1 MNGSG
6 GFVLKRSRFK
16 LFDRVRQS
24 QVLLHTKDSMNN
36 SISGSLGIIATLF
49 SITAVTTQPKVGLA
63 QAAPTPQ
70 SDSNEQVKMG
80 EQPATTSSQVQDQT
94 IAKVQTYV
102 SAGVQTAIVYVRNIP
117 VINFT
122 MPQGSATNET
132 KLGTQQRS
140 LVIQKSKAISG
151 ETSESTGGASSKIS
165 DVTVSSDV
173 VVSMDPTARASA
185 IAAKIN
191 QLHRDG
197 VDAKKISV
205 SWKSD
210 KTEQYTVKADGDEIV
225 VIDAQTI
232 SPDTSKNLER
242 DALQVTNRLRRLLGD
257 ASPMSQVEGK
267 PKNAIVS
274 TTLIPSGTV
283 LSSVQGMAS
292 WYGPGFDGN
301 YTASGEV
308 FNQNALTAAHPSLP
322 MGTRVRVT
330 NLDTGRTVLVRIN
343 DRGPYHGGRILDL
356 SAGAARIIGLT
367 DSGVAPIRLEVMG
380 R

>member
-1 MNGSG
+1 
-6 GFVLKRSRFK
+6 
-16 LFDRVRQS
+16 
-24 QVLLHTKDSMNN
+24 MNN
-36 SISGSLGIIATLF
+36 SISGSLGLIATLF
-49 SITAVTTQPKVGLA
+49 SITAVTTQPQVGLA

-80 EQPATTSSQVQDQT
+80 EQPATTSSQVQDET

-102 SAGVQTAIVYVRNIP
+102 SAGVQTATVYVRNIP

-140 LVIQKSKAISG
+140 VVIQKSKALSG
-151 ETSESTGGASSKIS
+151 ETSESTDGASSKIS
-165 DVTVSSDV
+165 DTS
-173 VVSMDPTARASA
+173 VSMDPTARASA
-185 IAAKIN
+185 IAARIN

-210 KTEQYTVKADGDEIV
+210 KTEQYTVKADGNEIV
-225 VIDAQTI
+225 VINAQTF

-257 ASPMSQVEGK
+257 ASPMGQVEGK

-330 NLDTGRTVLVRIN
+330 NLDTGRMVLVRIN

-356 SAGAARIIGLT
+356 SAGAARIIGVM

>member
-1 MNGSG
+1 
-6 GFVLKRSRFK
+6 
-16 LFDRVRQS
+16 
-24 QVLLHTKDSMNN
+24 MNN
-36 SISGSLGIIATLF
+36 SISGSLGLIATLF
-49 SITAVTTQPKVGLA
+49 SITAITTQPQVGLA

-70 SDSNEQVKMG
+70 PDSTEQVKMG
-80 EQPATTSSQVQDQT
+80 EQPATTATQAENET
-94 IAKVQTYV
+94 IAKVQTHV
-102 SAGVQTAIVYVRNIP
+102 SAGVQTATVYVRNIP
-117 VINFT
+117 VLNFT
-122 MPQGSATNET
+122 MPQASDTSET

-140 LVIQKSKAISG
+140 LAIQKSKAISG
-151 ETSESTGGASSKIS
+151 ETSESADGTSVKASDSAV
-165 DVTVSSDV
+165 VT
-173 VVSMDPTARASA
+173 DPTVRASA

-191 QLHRDG
+191 QLHRTG

-205 SWKSD
+205 VWKSD

-225 VIDAQTI
+225 VIDAQTF
-232 SPDTSKNLER
+232 SPDSSKNLER

-257 ASPMSQVEGK
+257 ASPMNQVEGK

-274 TTLIPSGTV
+274 TTLVPSGPV

-330 NLDTGRTVLVRIN
+330 NLDTGRAVLVRIN

-356 SAGAARIIGLT
+356 SAGAARIIGVM

>member
-1 MNGSG
+1 MDGSG
-6 GFVLKRSRFK
+6 AFVLKRSRFK
-16 LFDRVRQS
+16 SSDRVNQS
-24 QVLLHTKDSMNN
+24 QVLLHTKDSMNK
-36 SISGSLGIIATLF
+36 SISGSLGLIATLF
-49 SITAVTTQPKVGLA
+49 SITAVTTQPQVGLA

-80 EQPATTSSQVQDQT
+80 EQPATTSSQTQDET
-94 IAKVQTYV
+94 IAKVQTHAN
-102 SAGVQTAIVYVRNIP
+102 AGVQTATVYVRNIP
-117 VINFT
+117 VLNFT
-122 MPQGSATNET
+122 MSQGSATDGT

-140 LVIQKSKAISG
+140 MVIQKSKAISG
-151 ETSESTGGASSKIS
+151 ETSESTDGTSFKTS
-165 DVTVSSDV
+165 DVAVST
-173 VVSMDPTARASA
+173 DPTARASV

-191 QLHRDG
+191 QLHRMG

-210 KTEQYTVKADGDEIV
+210 KTERYTVKADGDEIV
-225 VIDAQTI
+225 VIDSQTF

-301 YTASGEV
+301 YTANGEV
-308 FNQNALTAAHPSLP
+308 FNQEALTAAHPSLP

-330 NLDTGRTVLVRIN
+330 NLDTGRMVLVRIN

>member
-1 MNGSG
+1 VDGSG

-16 LFDRVRQS
+16 SFDRVNQS

-36 SISGSLGIIATLF
+36 SISGSLGLIATLF

-80 EQPATTSSQVQDQT
+80 EQPATTSSQTQDET
-94 IAKVQTYV
+94 IAKVHTYV
-102 SAGVQTAIVYVRNIP
+102 NSGVQTATVYVRNIP
-117 VINFT
+117 VLNFT
-122 MPQGSATNET
+122 MPQGSATDGT

-140 LVIQKSKAISG
+140 VVIQKSKAISG
-151 ETSESTGGASSKIS
+151 ETSESTDGASFKTS
-165 DVTVSSDV
+165 DVA
-173 VVSMDPTARASA
+173 VSMDPTARASA

-191 QLHRDG
+191 QLHRMG

-225 VIDAQTI
+225 VIDSQTF

-301 YTASGEV
+301 YTANGEV

-322 MGTRVRVT
+322 MGTSVRVT
-330 NLDTGRTVLVRIN
+330 NLDTGRVVLVRIN

>member
-6 GFVLKRSRFK
+6 GFVLRRSRFK
-16 LFDRVRQS
+16 LFDRVYQS

-36 SISGSLGIIATLF
+36 SISGSLGLIATLF
-49 SITAVTTQPKVGLA
+49 SITVVTTQPKVGLA

-80 EQPATTSSQVQDQT
+80 EQPATTSSSQVQDET

-102 SAGVQTAIVYVRNIP
+102 TAGVQTATVYVRNIP

-122 MPQGSATNET
+122 MPQGSATDET
-132 KLGTQQRS
+132 KLGTQQKS
-140 LVIQKSKAISG
+140 PVIQKSKALSG
-151 ETSESTGGASSKIS
+151 ETSESTDGASSKIS
-165 DVTVSSDV
+165 DAS
-173 VVSMDPTARASA
+173 VSMDPTARASA
-185 IAAKIN
+185 IAARIN
-191 QLHRDG
+191 QLHRNG

-225 VIDAQTI
+225 VINAQTF

-274 TTLIPSGTV
+274 TTLMQSGTV

-308 FNQNALTAAHPSLP
+308 FNQNALTAAHPFLP

-330 NLDTGRTVLVRIN
+330 NLDTGRMVLVRIN

-356 SAGAARIIGLT
+356 SAGAARIIGVM

>member
-1 MNGSG
+1 
-6 GFVLKRSRFK
+6 
-16 LFDRVRQS
+16 
-24 QVLLHTKDSMNN
+24 MNN
-36 SISGSLGIIATLF
+36 SISGSLGLIATLF
-49 SITAVTTQPKVGLA
+49 SITAVTTQPQVGLA

-70 SDSNEQVKMG
+70 PDSNEQVKMG
-80 EQPATTSSQVQDQT
+80 EQPATTAPQVQDET

-102 SAGVQTAIVYVRNIP
+102 SAGVQTATVYVRNIP
-117 VINFT
+117 VLNFT
-122 MPQGSATNET
+122 MPQSSATDGT

-140 LVIQKSKAISG
+140 IVIQKSKAISS
-151 ETSESTGGASSKIS
+151 ETSESADGTSFKTS
-165 DVTVSSDV
+165 DVAV
-173 VVSMDPTARASA
+173 VTDPTARASA

-191 QLHRDG
+191 QLHRKG

-205 SWKSD
+205 VWKSD
-210 KTEQYTVKADGDEIV
+210 KTEQYTVKADGNEIV
-225 VIDAQTI
+225 VIDAQTF
-232 SPDTSKNLER
+232 SPDSSKNLER

-257 ASPMSQVEGK
+257 ASPMNQVEGK

-283 LSSVQGMAS
+283 LLSVQGMAS

-308 FNQNALTAAHPSLP
+308 FNQNDLTAAHPSLP

-330 NLDTGRTVLVRIN
+330 NLDTGRAVLVRIN

-356 SAGAARIIGLT
+356 SAGAARIIGVM

>member
-1 MNGSG
+1 
-6 GFVLKRSRFK
+6 
-16 LFDRVRQS
+16 
-24 QVLLHTKDSMNN
+24 MNN
-36 SISGSLGIIATLF
+36 SISGSLGLIATLF
-49 SITAVTTQPKVGLA
+49 SITAVTTQPQVGLA

-80 EQPATTSSQVQDQT
+80 EQPATTSSQAQDET
-94 IAKVQTYV
+94 IAKVHTYV
-102 SAGVQTAIVYVRNIP
+102 NAGVQTATVYVRNIP
-117 VINFT
+117 VLNFT
-122 MPQGSATNET
+122 MPQGSATDGT

-140 LVIQKSKAISG
+140 IVIQKSKAISG
-151 ETSESTGGASSKIS
+151 ETSESIDGASSKNSDAAIS
-165 DVTVSSDV
+165 R
-173 VVSMDPTARASA
+173 DPTARASA
-185 IAAKIN
+185 IAAKVN
-191 QLHRDG
+191 QLHRMG

-210 KTEQYTVKADGDEIV
+210 KTEQYTVKADDDEIV
-225 VIDAQTI
+225 VIDSQTL

-330 NLDTGRTVLVRIN
+330 NLDTGRVVLVRIN

-356 SAGAARIIGLT
+356 SAGAARIIGVM

>member
-1 MNGSG
+1 MDDSG
-6 GFVLKRSRFK
+6 GFVLRRSRLK
-16 LFDRVRQS
+16 LFDRVYQS
-24 QVLLHTKDSMNN
+24 QVLLHTKDSMNK
-36 SISGSLGIIATLF
+36 SISGGLGLIATLF
-49 SITAVTTQPKVGLA
+49 SITAVATQPKVGLA
-63 QAAPTPQ
+63 QAAPTTK
-70 SDSNEQVKMG
+70 SESNEQVKMG
-80 EQPATTSSQVQDQT
+80 EQPSMASQAQDET
-94 IAKVQTYV
+94 IAKVHTHV
-102 SAGVQTAIVYVRNIP
+102 NAGVQTATVYVRNIP
-117 VINFT
+117 VLNFT
-122 MPQGSATNET
+122 MPQSSATDET

-140 LVIQKSKAISG
+140 IVIQKSKALSG
-151 ETSESTGGASSKIS
+151 ETSESTDGASSKTS
-165 DVTVSSDV
+165 DASS
-173 VVSMDPTARASA
+173 SMDPTARASA
-185 IAAKIN
+185 IAARIN
-191 QLHRDG
+191 QIHRNG

-225 VIDAQTI
+225 VINAQTF

-257 ASPMSQVEGK
+257 ASPMGQVEGK
-267 PKNAIVS
+267 PTNTIVS

-330 NLDTGRTVLVRIN
+330 NLDTGRMVLVRIN

>member
-1 MNGSG
+1 
-6 GFVLKRSRFK
+6 
-16 LFDRVRQS
+16 
-24 QVLLHTKDSMNN
+24 MNN
-36 SISGSLGIIATLF
+36 SISGSLGLIATLF
-49 SITAVTTQPKVGLA
+49 SITAATTQPQVGLA

-80 EQPATTSSQVQDQT
+80 EQPTMISSKAKDIA
-94 IAKVQTYV
+94 IAKVQTHV
-102 SAGVQTAIVYVRNIP
+102 NAGVQTATVYVRNIP
-117 VINFT
+117 VLNFT
-122 MPQGSATNET
+122 MPQGSATDGT

-140 LVIQKSKAISG
+140 MVIQKSKAISS
-151 ETSESTGGASSKIS
+151 ETSESAAGASFKAS
-165 DVTVSSDV
+165 DGSVSI
-173 VVSMDPTARASA
+173 DPTARASV

-191 QLHRDG
+191 QIHRMG
-197 VDAKKISV
+197 IDAEKISV

-210 KTEQYTVKADGDEIV
+210 QTERYTVKADGDEIV
-225 VIDAQTI
+225 VIDSQTL

-267 PKNAIVS
+267 PKNAIVP
-274 TTLIPSGTV
+274 TTLIPPNTV

-308 FNQNALTAAHPSLP
+308 FNQEALTAAHPSLP

-330 NLDTGRTVLVRIN
+330 NLDTGRVVLVRIN

-356 SAGAARIIGLT
+356 SAGAARVIGVI

>member
-1 MNGSG
+1 
-6 GFVLKRSRFK
+6 
-16 LFDRVRQS
+16 
-24 QVLLHTKDSMNN
+24 MNN

-80 EQPATTSSQVQDQT
+80 EQPATTSSQVQEQT
-94 IAKVQTYV
+94 IAKVQTHV

-122 MPQGSATNET
+122 MPQGSVTNET

-151 ETSESTGGASSKIS
+151 ETSESTGGASSKTSDIS
-165 DVTVSSDV
+165 A
-173 VVSMDPTARASA
+173 SMDPTARASA

-210 KTEQYTVKADGDEIV
+210 KTEQYTVKVDGDEIV

-267 PKNAIVS
+267 PKNSIVS
-274 TTLIPSGTV
+274 TTLIPSSTV

>member
-1 MNGSG
+1 MN
-6 GFVLKRSRFK
+6 K
-16 LFDRVRQS
+16 
-24 QVLLHTKDSMNN
+24 
-36 SISGSLGIIATLF
+36 SISGSLGLIATLF
-49 SITAVTTQPKVGLA
+49 SITAVTTQAQVGLA
-63 QAAPTPQ
+63 QVAPTRQ

-80 EQPATTSSQVQDQT
+80 EQSATVPSQVQDET
-94 IAKVQTYV
+94 IAKVQTYI

-122 MPQGSATNET
+122 MPQDSVTNET

-140 LVIQKSKAISG
+140 LVIQKSKTISG
-151 ETSESTGGASSKIS
+151 EISESTGSTSFKIS
-165 DVTVSSDV
+165 DVSE
-173 VVSMDPTARASA
+173 SMNPTARASA

-191 QLHRDG
+191 QLHRTG

-205 SWKSD
+205 SWGAD
-210 KTEQYTVKADGDEIV
+210 KTDQYKVKADGDEIV
-225 VIDAQTI
+225 IIDAQTL

-257 ASPMSQVEGK
+257 ASPMSEVEGK
-267 PKNAIVS
+267 PKNSIVS
-274 TTLIPSGTV
+274 TTLIPFGTV
-283 LSSVQGMAS
+283 LSSAQGMAS

-301 YTASGEV
+301 YTANGEV

-330 NLDTGRTVLVRIN
+330 NLDTGRMVLVRIN

>member
-1 MNGSG
+1 MNSSG

-16 LFDRVRQS
+16 LFDRVHQS

-36 SISGSLGIIATLF
+36 SISGSLGLIATLF
-49 SITAVTTQPKVGLA
+49 SITAVTTQPQVGLA

-80 EQPATTSSQVQDQT
+80 EQPATLSQVQDKT
-94 IAKVQTYV
+94 IAKVQTHF
-102 SAGVQTAIVYVRNIP
+102 SAGVQTATVYVRNIP

-122 MPQGSATNET
+122 MPQASAINET

-140 LVIQKSKAISG
+140 LVIQKSKAISS
-151 ETSESTGGASSKIS
+151 ETVESTDGASYKIS
-165 DVTVSSDV
+165 DGT
-173 VVSMDPTARASA
+173 VSMDPTARASA
-185 IAAKIN
+185 IAARIN

-197 VDAKKISV
+197 VDANKISV

-225 VIDAQTI
+225 VINAQTF

-257 ASPMSQVEGK
+257 ATPMGQVEGK
-267 PKNAIVS
+267 PRNAIVS
-274 TTLIPSGTV
+274 TTLVPSGTV
-283 LSSVQGMAS
+283 LSSAQGMAS

-330 NLDTGRTVLVRIN
+330 NLDTGRMVLVRIN

-356 SAGAARIIGLT
+356 SAGAARVIGVI

>member
-16 LFDRVRQS
+16 LFDRIHQS

-36 SISGSLGIIATLF
+36 SISGSLGLIATLF
-49 SITAVTTQPKVGLA
+49 SITAVTTQPQVGLA
-63 QAAPTPQ
+63 QAAPTPH

-80 EQPATTSSQVQDQT
+80 EQPATTSSQVQDET

-102 SAGVQTAIVYVRNIP
+102 NAGVQTATVYVRNIP

-122 MPQGSATNET
+122 MPQASAINET

-140 LVIQKSKAISG
+140 LVIQKSKAISS
-151 ETSESTGGASSKIS
+151 ETAASTDGASSKIS
-165 DVTVSSDV
+165 DGT
-173 VVSMDPTARASA
+173 VSMDPTARAST
-185 IAAKIN
+185 IAARIN

-197 VDAKKISV
+197 VDANKISV
-205 SWKSD
+205 SWKSE
-210 KTEQYTVKADGDEIV
+210 KIEQYTVKADGDEIV
-225 VIDAQTI
+225 VINAQTF

-257 ASPMSQVEGK
+257 ASPMGQVEGK
-267 PKNAIVS
+267 PRNAIVS
-274 TTLIPSGTV
+274 TTLVPSGIV

-330 NLDTGRTVLVRIN
+330 NLDTGRMVLVRIN

-356 SAGAARIIGLT
+356 SAGAARIIGVM

>member
-1 MNGSG
+1 MNKSIPG
-6 GFVLKRSRFK
+6 G
-16 LFDRVRQS
+16 
-24 QVLLHTKDSMNN
+24 
-36 SISGSLGIIATLF
+36 LGLIATLF
-49 SITAVTTQPKVGLA
+49 SITAVTTQPQVGLA

-80 EQPATTSSQVQDQT
+80 EQPATISSQAQNET
-94 IAKVQTYV
+94 IAKVHTYV
-102 SAGVQTAIVYVRNIP
+102 NAGVQTATVYVRNIP
-117 VINFT
+117 VLNFT
-122 MPQGSATNET
+122 MPQSSATDGT
-132 KLGTQQRS
+132 KLGTQQR
-140 LVIQKSKAISG
+140 LILTQKSKAISG
-151 ETSESTGGASSKIS
+151 ETSESTDGASFKTS
-165 DVTVSSDV
+165 DVA
-173 VVSMDPTARASA
+173 VSMDPTARASV

-191 QLHRDG
+191 QLHRTG

-210 KTEQYTVKADGDEIV
+210 KTEQYTIKADDDEIV
-225 VIDAQTI
+225 VIDSQTF

-301 YTASGEV
+301 YTANGEI
-308 FNQNALTAAHPSLP
+308 FNQEALTAAHPSLP

-330 NLDTGRTVLVRIN
+330 NLDTGRVVLVRIN
-343 DRGPYHGGRILDL
+343 DRGPYYGGRILDL

>member
-16 LFDRVRQS
+16 LFDRLHQS

-36 SISGSLGIIATLF
+36 SISGSLGLIATLF
-49 SITAVTTQPKVGLA
+49 SITAVTAQPQVGLA

-80 EQPATTSSQVQDQT
+80 EQPTTTSSQIKDET

-102 SAGVQTAIVYVRNIP
+102 SAGVQTATVYVRNIP

-151 ETSESTGGASSKIS
+151 ETSESSDGASYKVS
-165 DVTVSSDV
+165 DST
-173 VVSMDPTARASA
+173 VSMDPTARASA
-185 IAAKIN
+185 IAAKLN

-197 VDAKKISV
+197 VDANKISV

-210 KTEQYTVKADGDEIV
+210 KTEQYAVKADGNEIV
-225 VIDAQTI
+225 VINAQTL

-267 PKNAIVS
+267 PKNSIVS
-274 TTLIPSGTV
+274 TTLMPGTV

-292 WYGPGFDGN
+292 WYGPGFNGN

-308 FNQNALTAAHPSLP
+308 FNQNDLTAAHPSLP

-330 NLDTGRTVLVRIN
+330 NLDTGRMVLVRIN

-356 SAGAARIIGLT
+356 SAGAARIIGVM